1 MDKDVYLRLIKNQ
14 KSLWWFA
21 ARRKIINKFIKMY
34 LGNKTNYQLLDFGAG
49 SGANIQILNNYG
61 NVDVYEKDKE
71 ATLHLKKFFL
81 NKSTIKIIDNV
92 DNINFYDLILLADV
106 IEHFENDKSLVEF
119 LSRHLK
125 PNGKLIV
132 TVPAFQF
139 LFSSYDIALHH
150 YRRYSKSSLKKL
162 FEKDFNILKLSYFN
176 FFLFIPSC
184 IVVLLMKILNIKFAR
199 KIQTTPN
206 FFLNKLLYLI
216 FASES
221 FFLRFLSFPF
231 GISLL
236 IVVERKK

>member
-1 MDKDVYLRLIKNQ
+1 MIKN
-14 KSLWWFA
+14 
-21 ARRKIINKFIKMY
+21 I
-34 LGNKTNYQLLDFGAG
+34 
-49 SGANIQILNNYG
+49 
-61 NVDVYEKDKE
+61 VYV
-71 ATLHLKKFFL
+71 L
-81 NKSTIKIIDNV
+81 
-92 DNINFYDLILLADV
+92 LILLLTLIILHSLLESTISKV
-106 IEHFENDKSLVEF
+106 IEKFISNQEITSENENPTTIEHFENDKSLVEF

-139 LFSSYDIALHH
+139 LFSSYDVALHH
-150 YRRYSKSSLKKL
+150 YRRYSKSSFKKL

-231 GISLL
+231 GISLI